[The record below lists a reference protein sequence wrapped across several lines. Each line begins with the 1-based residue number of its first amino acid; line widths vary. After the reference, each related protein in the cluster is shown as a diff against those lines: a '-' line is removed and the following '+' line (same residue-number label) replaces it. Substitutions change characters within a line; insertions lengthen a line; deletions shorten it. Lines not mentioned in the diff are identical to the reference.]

1 MENIRKLFLTKT
13 IPDLISEEFD
23 MPYIKFIFDKETL
36 KHLKDYLDKDDT
48 EEYYKGLKSIEYLF
62 NLYNEEEKDELSIQV
77 HDSNKFFDLLEELIK
92 EYSKREY
99 RSLVH
104 PYNFIRSIWLRM
116 GVNDINNVEEFLER
130 QLTFLKTDSLLTGTN
145 TVCKIGE
152 QEDLLYIVKNNE
164 DWFETNQNI
173 TFAIFKE
180 GEDIFDTKKYSF
192 PAIHYGLSKENNIP
206 TCFIYGIQSLH
217 EYQDKTIK
225 EKLQQIKKRLRNK
238 NVSPEFIISLS
249 LFLDFLY
256 DHKVKDI
263 EIPTLQVFNYT
274 YHEHIS
280 DSTKEKYKNY
290 SEEEKQE
297 LEKNYEE
304 GKHDDKELEYMH
316 TKKMI
321 SRFADKEDI
330 ISYNKTERLIQTVQ
344 ELININPEIELVSEP
359 FINGENLVLHINGK
373 TNILKDY
380 NKKERTI

>member
-77 HDSNKFFDLLEELIK
+77 HDSDKFFNLLEELIK
-92 EYSKREY
+92 EYSKREN

-192 PAIHYGLSKENNIP
+192 PAIHYGLSKENNIS
-206 TCFIYGIQSLH
+206 TCFIYGIQSLN
-217 EYQDKTIK
+217 EYQAKEIK
-225 EKLQQIKKRLRNK
+225 EKLQPIKKELRNK

-256 DHKVKDI
+256 DHNVKDI

-280 DSTKEKYKNY
+280 DSTKEKYNSY

-304 GKHDDKELEYMH
+304 GKYDDKELEYMH

-321 SRFADKEDI
+321 SRFVDKEDI